1 MQEILSMWPCKLVSF
16 HCLESFTISR
26 FHIQMRSLQLFR
38 LLIMIHNIFYWFL
51 LVIAPS
57 INGLLGECWLDYI
70 EFAKMSAA
78 IAILAAAIFLIVV
91 VKVVIGEFLSSSYEC
106 DSFFL
111 DGGVVSLHIIGG

>member
-1 MQEILSMWPCKLVSF
+1 
-16 HCLESFTISR
+16 
-26 FHIQMRSLQLFR
+26 MRSLQLVI
-38 LLIMIHNIFYWFL
+38 LLIMIHNIFDWLL
-51 LVIAPS
+51 LVVAPS
-57 INGLLGECWLDYI
+57 INALLGECRFDDI

-111 DGGVVSLHIIGG
+111 YGGVISLHVVGG